1 MKIIIIA
8 ALNENR
14 VIGKDGKLPWHISD
28 DLKRFKSLTVG
39 HTVLMGRKT
48 YESIGKP
55 LPNRRNVVITS
66 GQISEIETY
75 NSIEIAL
82 ERLKDEE
89 KIFVIGGGT
98 IYAQL
103 LDKADCLYLTIV
115 HNKIEGD
122 TYFPEYEKIIA
133 EKFILKNEI
142 KTVEYSFLDYERK

>member
-122 TYFPEYEKIIA
+122 TYFPEYEK
-133 EKFILKNEI
+133 
-142 KTVEYSFLDYERK
+142 